1 MSPITILIADDHD
14 VVRDGLRLILE
25 SEEDFD
31 VVGEAANGA
40 EAVKCFEERKYD
52 LSFIDF
58 RMPRMNG
65 ADCFFAIRAR
75 HPDAKIVL
83 MTGFK
88 EPAVDK
94 ALQAG
99 ALALL
104 QKPFRMEEITK
115 IARQF
120 G

>member
-1 MSPITILIADDHD
+1 MSQLNILVVDDDLDLAESIAETL
-14 VVRDGLRLILE
+14 GLGGHTVTL
-25 SEEDFD
+25 
-31 VVGEAANGA
+31 APNGA
-40 EAVKCFEERKYD
+40 EAVKHFDEKKYD

-58 RMPRMNG
+58 RMPVMNG

-94 ALQAG
+94 ALKAG

-104 QKPFRMEEITK
+104 QKPFRLEEVLK

>member
-1 MSPITILIADDHD
+1 MTQLHILVVDDDLDLAECIAEAL
-14 VVRDGLRLILE
+14 GLGGHTVSL
-25 SEEDFD
+25 
-31 VVGEAANGA
+31 AANGA
-40 EAVKCFEERKYD
+40 EAVKCFEETKYD

-104 QKPFRMEEITK
+104 QKPFRMEEITR